1 MLACG
6 LPPSVPD
13 ACGCLCLLV
22 VVCLR
27 ARAAIHGHDKVFD
40 TNVRLPGLSFTHR
53 GADGLL
59 PVDLAAIGSTPGHAR
74 LVTRLLTKA
83 PGLCTSSARTR
94 IKLTPE
100 QVRKLKRSKAP
111 SPERWSSLCRNTLH
125 LAVLGGSKDI
135 VETVHRLS
143 PLLSNE
149 QVRTRVQLLV
159 TGHAFGVACCTA
171 VLARR

>member
-1 MLACG
+1 MAPSDDAAVTETLDAVVDVGPPEEDPRLRTLA
-6 LPPSVPD
+6 LPLTTTS
-13 ACGCLCLLV
+13 GQV
-22 VVCLR
+22 VGDIVLR
-27 ARAAIHGHDKVFD
+27 AKYVSASDLPIGTGPLLRLPTHWAAIHGHDKVFD

-100 QVRKLKRSKAP
+100 QVRKLK
-111 SPERWSSLCRNTLH
+111 
-125 LAVLGGSKDI
+125 
-135 VETVHRLS
+135 
-143 PLLSNE
+143 
-149 QVRTRVQLLV
+149 
-159 TGHAFGVACCTA
+159 
-171 VLARR
+171 